1 MCATPHNGGV
11 LLYSGTLSERQKG
24 IEFQVLFCCKEIF
37 LKNKK
42 KMSAKC
48 VDIFFAV
55 VMLSIVVVLLFA
67 PY

>member
-11 LLYSGTLSERQKG
+11 LLYSGSLSERKKR

-37 LKNKK
+37 RKSKK

-55 VMLSIVVVLLFA
+55 VMFSIVVVLLFA